1 MKKLYDLSDT
11 HIKIIKNVMKENA
24 ACNTE
29 AAALRY
35 IIESYENE
43 KTQSEKIT
51 ELVLNE
57 IEEQFAERLNQ
68 IEYAVKETEKKS
80 HILID
85 VINTILFNI
94 PNINHVVSPCLL
106 YTSDA
111 ADDLTHVVSPGAVE
125 HNVITESKQI
135 HEKKLR
141 KKKQYRDNRRENK

>member
-68 IEYAVKETEKKS
+68 LEYAVKETEKES

-94 PNINHVVSPCLL
+94 PNINHVVSP
-106 YTSDA
+106 
-111 ADDLTHVVSPGAVE
+111 GAVE
-125 HNVITESKQI
+125 HKVITESKQI

>member
-94 PNINHVVSPCLL
+94 PNINHVVS
-106 YTSDA
+106 
-111 ADDLTHVVSPGAVE
+111 HGAVE

>member
-80 HILID
+80 HILKD
-85 VINTILFNI
+85 VIKTILFNI
-94 PNINHVVSPCLL
+94 PNIN
-106 YTSDA
+106 
-111 ADDLTHVVSPGAVE
+111 HVVSPGAVE

-141 KKKQYRDNRRENK
+141 K

>member
-57 IEEQFAERLNQ
+57 IEEQFTERLNQ
-68 IEYAVKETEKKS
+68 IEYAVKETEKES

-94 PNINHVVSPCLL
+94 PNIN
-106 YTSDA
+106 
-111 ADDLTHVVSPGAVE
+111 HVVSPGAVE

>member
-94 PNINHVVSPCLL
+94 PNINHVVSP
-106 YTSDA
+106 
-111 ADDLTHVVSPGAVE
+111 VAVE

>member
-24 ACNTE
+24 TCNTE

-94 PNINHVVSPCLL
+94 PNINHVVS
-106 YTSDA
+106 A
-111 ADDLTHVVSPGAVE
+111 GAVE